1 MKPNLD
7 TSIFSVICEL
17 DKCLYTP
24 EFELADMRKQILVN
38 DIRNGQYEQVKAVL
52 EFNPAEGWCN
62 DITEDVLSE
71 AFPDLQDPEEDTLED
86 TLEDWADYEA
96 ERIDSRRAG
105 ITARAA
111 A

>member
-17 DKCLYTP
+17 ENCLYTP
-24 EFELADMRKQILVN
+24 EFELADMRKQILIS

-71 AFPDLQDPEEDTLED
+71 AFPDLPNPEEDA
-86 TLEDWADYEA
+86 LEDWSDYGA

>member
-17 DKCLYTP
+17 GDCLYTP
-24 EFELADMRKQILVN
+24 EIELAGMRKHRLVD
-38 DIRNGQYEQVKAVL
+38 DIRNGQLEQVRAVL

-71 AFPDLQDPEEDTLED
+71 AFPDLQDPKEDAP
-86 TLEDWADYEA
+86 EDWSDYGA

-105 ITARAA
+105 IAVRVAA
-111 A
+111 